1 MRQPVR
7 EAARLLERARARSE
21 RRSLEALQST
31 SPRMFARARRAQM
44 SVDRRRDRLSVWCAL
59 ETLHDML
66 VDPKR
71 DRQDVYVARFQM
83 FGDLV
88 GVHVVRSN
96 SGGAAR

>member
-1 MRQPVR
+1 
-7 EAARLLERARARSE
+7 
-21 RRSLEALQST
+21 
-31 SPRMFARARRAQM
+31 M

-71 DRQDVYVARFQM
+71 DRQDVYVARWH
-83 FGDLV
+83 GDLV